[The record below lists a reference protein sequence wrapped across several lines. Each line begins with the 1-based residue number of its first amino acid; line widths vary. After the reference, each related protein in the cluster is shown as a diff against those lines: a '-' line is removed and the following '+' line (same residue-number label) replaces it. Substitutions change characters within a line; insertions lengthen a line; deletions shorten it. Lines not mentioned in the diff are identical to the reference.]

1 MTRSDGMKEAEM
13 IAELK
18 YILSDFIQISEG
30 QSLLSY
36 TLSPD
41 LDRGAFSLNRLHG
54 FTGVGGCQ

>member
-30 QSLLSY
+30 QSLSSY

-41 LDRGAFSLNRLHG
+41 MDRRSFSLNSLHG
-54 FTGVGGCQ
+54 FTGVGACK